1 MYVCLAVPKS
11 KCVKIKEKHQKRED
25 KGRRKIFGWDPNF
38 GSDQALPLP
47 PGWCFPS
54 LARNPQLMGYWLS
67 QIIPSQDNPKTMHL
81 WTVQLK
87 WTLKVTSWGYYTLIY
102 HSESAPLCCG
112 SKTQRFQAHLLK
124 IWPQDSL
131 IENCQ
136 IFSIKESLKPTS
148 MDFLQESLVWSSLEP
163 TLLLRL
169 FHSTNTYQVPTVC
182 QALILQL

>member
-1 MYVCLAVPKS
+1 
-11 KCVKIKEKHQKRED
+11 
-25 KGRRKIFGWDPNF
+25 
-38 GSDQALPLP
+38 
-47 PGWCFPS
+47 
-54 LARNPQLMGYWLS
+54 MGYWLS

-87 WTLKVTSWGYYTLIY
+87 WTLKVTSQVTIPWSTTLKLP
-102 HSESAPLCCG
+102 PLCCG

-148 MDFLQESLVWSSLEP
+148 MDFLQGSLVWSSLES

-182 QALILQL
+182 QALVLQLWYRATPFFSRSAIPVGWSKLAPRQDRCIAQIDHLVLCSGQYTVIQL

>member
-1 MYVCLAVPKS
+1 MLS
-11 KCVKIKEKHQKRED
+11 
-25 KGRRKIFGWDPNF
+25 IFGQESSADGILVEPDN
-38 GSDQALPLP
+38 SQPRQPQDHALVDCPAEVDIE
-47 PGWCFPS
+47 G
-54 LARNPQLMGYWLS
+54 NQL
-67 QIIPSQDNPKTMHL
+67 
-81 WTVQLK
+81 
-87 WTLKVTSWGYYTLIY
+87 GYYTLIY